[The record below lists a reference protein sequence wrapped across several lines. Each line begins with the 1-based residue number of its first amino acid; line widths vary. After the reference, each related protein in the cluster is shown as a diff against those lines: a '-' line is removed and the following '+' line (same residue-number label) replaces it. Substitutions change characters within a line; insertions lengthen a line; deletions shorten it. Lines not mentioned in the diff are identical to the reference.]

1 MTNHGFLDDSG
12 RILYNLTD
20 SSTMSEHLTNSA
32 IEAAFRRLG
41 ELVAYH
47 REIEI
52 LLVGGAAGMVT
63 GVLPAGRTTTDC
75 DVMVYLPEEALAAV
89 ETAAGQVAAEMGLA
103 SHWLNSDV
111 QLRRDALPDGWHSRR
126 IFVGM
131 YGQVGVYAISR
142 PDLIAMKVLAG
153 RPQDLEDL
161 AAMKPRQDELDLVD
175 TYLSGLHTKGT
186 CREQIEDAK
195 LVLSTLDAH
204 DED

>member
-1 MTNHGFLDDSG
+1 
-12 RILYNLTD
+12 
-20 SSTMSEHLTNSA
+20 MSEHLTNST

-75 DVMVYLPEEALAAV
+75 DVMVYMPEESLAAV
-89 ETAAGQVAAEMGLA
+89 ETAAGQVAEEMGLA
-103 SHWLNSDV
+103 THWLNSDV
-111 QLRRDALPDGWHSRR
+111 QLRRDALPDGWDSRR
-126 IFVGM
+126 VFVGL

-161 AAMKPRQDELDLVD
+161 AAMRPRQEEHDFVGA
-175 TYLSGLHTKGT
+175 YLERLEAKGT
-186 CREQIEDAK
+186 RREQIDDAK
-195 LVLSTLDAH
+195 MILSTLEAH

>member
-1 MTNHGFLDDSG
+1 MN
-12 RILYNLTD
+12 
-20 SSTMSEHLTNSA
+20 EHLTNSA

-75 DVMVYLPEEALAAV
+75 DVMVYMPQEALAAV
-89 ETAAGQVAAEMGLA
+89 EAAAGQVADEMGLA
-103 SHWLNSDV
+103 ARWLNSDV
-111 QLRRDALPDGWHSRR
+111 QLRRDALPDGWDSRR
-126 IFVGM
+126 VLVGM
-131 YGQVGVYAISR
+131 YGHVCVFAISR

-153 RPQDLEDL
+153 RSQDLEDL
-161 AAMKPRQDELDLVD
+161 AAMRPRQDELDFVD
-175 TYLSGLHTKGT
+175 AYLTGLDAKGT
-186 CREQIEDAK
+186 RQEQIEDAR
-195 LVLSTLDAH
+195 LILSTLEAH